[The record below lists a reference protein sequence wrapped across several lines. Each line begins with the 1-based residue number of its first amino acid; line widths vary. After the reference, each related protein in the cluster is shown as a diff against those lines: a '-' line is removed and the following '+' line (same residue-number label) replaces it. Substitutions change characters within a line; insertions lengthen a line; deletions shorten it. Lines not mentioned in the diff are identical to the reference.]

1 MLYTSV
7 RWSIAAKSNYVKPP
21 EFCDAEGLNPH
32 LWIRDTSAAT
42 TGGLSGFEGSSSTWA
57 QVAVTKRRCKE
68 TSSPI
73 LSTPSP
79 QVNEQEPQ
87 KKRRGLRDGI
97 TDLVGLRG
105 NNPWSKSNRVDKSN
119 GTAAQNDA
127 HIHFYEKSQ
136 AYNKHLLHRH
146 IHLCV
151 SEWCHVCKQHV
162 MSTVNLVTA
171 L

>member
-1 MLYTSV
+1 MIYCSKK
-7 RWSIAAKSNYVKPP
+7 SIYYIFQNYVKPP

-42 TGGLSGFEGSSSTWA
+42 TGGLSGFEGSSSTLA

-73 LSTPSP
+73 LSPPSP
-79 QVNEQEPQ
+79 QVHEQEPQ
-87 KKRRGLRDGI
+87 NKRRGLRVGI

-119 GTAAQNDA
+119 GTAAQNDTRVYIFTRNPK
-127 HIHFYEKSQ
+127 HITNIHYTDT
-136 AYNKHLLHRH
+136 YICVYTCRH
-146 IHLCV
+146 SV
-151 SEWCHVCKQHV
+151 SDV
-162 MSTVNLVTA
+162 MCANNMSCLQ
-171 L
+171 

>member
-119 GTAAQNDA
+119 GTAAQNDTRIYIFTRNPK
-127 HIHFYEKSQ
+127 HITNIY
-136 AYNKHLLHRH
+136 YTGTY
-146 IHLCV
+146 ICV
-151 SEWCHVCKQHV
+151 WVSDV
-162 MSTVNLVTA
+162 MCANNMSCLQ
-171 L
+171 